1 MSSGVQYCPTVK
13 LGGGVADEADE
24 WPSLLPASGH
34 PSPYRC
40 LAPLPDSLPHS
51 ACTYI
56 LCFRLLAPVTVTKCA
71 VGFLLIQHIVLQ
83 VYNKP

>member
-1 MSSGVQYCPTVK
+1 MQCCRSVK

-40 LAPLPDSLPHS
+40 LAPLPDSLPRS
-51 ACTYI
+51 ACADI
-56 LCFRLLAPVTVTKCA
+56 LCFQLLATVSVTKMFKEFIFSIGLA
-71 VGFLLIQHIVLQ
+71 HAHLSV
-83 VYNKP
+83 K